1 MKPNTT
7 VSAVMIT
14 RDRSAEATA
23 AVDRLLQLPEAPP
36 VIVVDN
42 ASSDD
47 TRRSLARF
55 GNRVRVVEL
64 DRNIGAA
71 GRNVGVELAS
81 TPYVAFVDDDSGW
94 APGAL
99 DRAAELLRT
108 SPRLAVVAAKVMVG
122 EPSRPDPTSVA
133 MAASPLPD
141 DADLPGPSVLGFI
154 ACGAVLRRDA
164 FLAAGGFHER
174 YGVGG
179 EELPLAIDLARL
191 GWKLAYVDEVV
202 AHHWPSRVRDRT
214 ARRRT
219 LARNE
224 LLLAWSRRRWPTAM
238 RLTARSLRL
247 ATSNSSVRSGLLDA
261 LRQAGAVL
269 GDRSPVDP
277 WLEQQL
283 RLVE

>member
-1 MKPNTT
+1 METNTT

-14 RDRSAEATA
+14 RNRSAEATA
-23 AVDRLLQLPEAPP
+23 AVNRLLQLPDAPP

-42 ASSDD
+42 ASFDD
-47 TRRSLARF
+47 TPRSLAAF
-55 GNRVRVVEL
+55 GDRVRVVAL

-81 TPYVAFVDDDSGW
+81 TPYVAFVDDDSGS

-108 SPRLAVVAAKVMVG
+108 SPRLAVVAARIMVG
-122 EPSRPDPTSVA
+122 DPSRPDPTSLA

-141 DADLPGPSVLGFI
+141 DADLPGPPVLGFI

-202 AHHWPSRVRDRT
+202 AHHWPSPIRDRA

-247 ATSNSSVRSGLLDA
+247 ATSNRSVRSGLLDA
-261 LRQAGAVL
+261 LRHAGVAL

-283 RLVE
+283 RLIE